1 MLFTKAIVLVR
12 RMGHRLG
19 RDLAN
24 GWHRGCETRIMVL
37 KWLRQTRKLVLFRR
51 NELDK
56 NLLAAVKAELA
67 RQPGLSFSSLC
78 KEALHQL
85 LLSEHPCPGQPSS
98 STDKRIESL
107 EAQLLSV
114 EQRFFAQEKNRL
126 ERLEAQLTQL
136 SLHVAHLS
144 GSGSVLPPPPLSIPD
159 DVHYTEAV
167 EEVPEDPVLSR
178 LSGLIDDF

>member
-1 MLFTKAIVLVR
+1 MI
-12 RMGHRLG
+12 
-19 RDLAN
+19 
-24 GWHRGCETRIMVL
+24 L
-37 KWLRQTRKLVLFRR
+37 KWLRQTEKLVFFRQ
-51 NELDK
+51 NELDQH
-56 NLLAAVKAELA
+56 LLVAIKAELA

-85 LLSEHPCPGQPSS
+85 LLSNHPYPSQPL

-126 ERLEAQLTQL
+126 ERLEAQLAQL
-136 SLHVAHLS
+136 SLQMVQLAGSDVAAPMS
-144 GSGSVLPPPPLSIPD
+144 PQPTSDRVPYAEADAAVPD
-159 DVHYTEAV
+159 
-167 EEVPEDPVLSR
+167 DPVLAR

>member
-1 MLFTKAIVLVR
+1 
-12 RMGHRLG
+12 MG
-19 RDLAN
+19 
-24 GWHRGCETRIMVL
+24 L
-37 KWLRQTRKLVLFRR
+37 KWLRRTKKLVLFRG
-51 NELDK
+51 NELDQ

-85 LLSEHPCPGQPSS
+85 LLSNHPYPGQPLS
-98 STDKRIESL
+98 STNLSPTDRRIASL

-126 ERLEAQLTQL
+126 ECLEAQLAQL
-136 SLHVAHLS
+136 ALHVAHLS
-144 GSGSVLPPPPLSIPD
+144 GSDGALPPLSAPD
-159 DVHYTEAV
+159 EVHYAEEV

>member
-1 MLFTKAIVLVR
+1 
-12 RMGHRLG
+12 
-19 RDLAN
+19 
-24 GWHRGCETRIMVL
+24 MVL
-37 KWLRQTRKLVLFRR
+37 KWLRQTKKLVLFRQ
-51 NELDK
+51 NELDQQ
-56 NLLAAVKAELA
+56 LLAAVKAELV

-85 LLSEHPCPGQPSS
+85 LLSNHAYPSQPPS

-126 ERLEAQLTQL
+126 ERLEAQLAQL
-136 SLHVAHLS
+136 SLQVAHLA
-144 GSGSVLPPPPLSIPD
+144 GSGAAVSTSPQPVSD
-159 DVHYTEAV
+159 AVSYFEEV
-167 EEVPEDPVLSR
+167 EEVPEDPVLAR

>member
-1 MLFTKAIVLVR
+1 
-12 RMGHRLG
+12 
-19 RDLAN
+19 
-24 GWHRGCETRIMVL
+24 MVL
-37 KWLRQTRKLVLFRR
+37 KWLRQTKKLVLFRQ
-51 NELDK
+51 NELDQ

-78 KEALHQL
+78 KEALYQL
-85 LLSEHPCPGQPSS
+85 LLSNHPYPSQPL

-126 ERLEAQLTQL
+126 ERLEAQLAQL
-136 SLHVAHLS
+136 SLQMVQLT
-144 GSGSVLPPPPLSIPD
+144 GSGIAAPISPQPTSDPVPYTE
-159 DVHYTEAV
+159 VTEAV
-167 EEVPEDPVLSR
+167 PDDPVLAR